1 MPHYTLIQNAGAA
14 IGIFALLFIGLKMV
28 IMSHYGL
35 VNKFSVFVFSLR
47 LINKPQISGFEDIA
61 MRSYIK
67 RSNTINKMFY
77 FVAGSILLLYFIIN
91 SALRN

>member
-1 MPHYTLIQNAGAA
+1 MPRYTLIQNAGAA
-14 IGIFALLFIGLKMV
+14 IGIFALVFIGLKMA
-28 IMSHYGL
+28 IMSHYRL
-35 VNKFSVFVFSLR
+35 ANKFSIFVLSLK
-47 LINKPQISGFEDIA
+47 LINKPKISGFDNVA

-77 FVAGSILLLYFIIN
+77 FVAGSIVLLYFIIN